1 MDEVERPPDAFES
14 VPSIRLAQTEQPGE
28 ALALVE
34 TVRVIEPVRA
44 GPPALVQAAAAAAT
58 GFVAGAAT
66 VAVLSR
72 RRAGQPLLTQRWR
85 GATLEPHGETRTF
98 LVQVR
103 TLRRG

>member
-1 MDEVERPPDAFES
+1 MEEAEH
-14 VPSIRLAQTEQPGE
+14 PGE
-28 ALALVE
+28 IEPAWESQEPVEAIALIE
-34 TVRVIEPVRA
+34 SVRVIEPVRSA
-44 GPPALVQAAAAAAT
+44 PPALVQAAAAAAT

-72 RRAGQPLLTQRWR
+72 RRTGRALLAPRPR
-85 GATLEPHGETRTF
+85 LPSLRSEGETRTF